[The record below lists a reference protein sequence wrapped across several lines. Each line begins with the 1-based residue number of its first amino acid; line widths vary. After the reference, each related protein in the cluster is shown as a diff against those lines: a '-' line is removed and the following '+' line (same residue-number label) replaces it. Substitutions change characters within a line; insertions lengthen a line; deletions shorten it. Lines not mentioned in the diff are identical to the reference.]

1 MVASNTAEQIP
12 PTVSEVKET
21 AMIAALLL
29 LARNLS
35 APDLKR
41 LVDFIYSEDDEER
54 KKITLRISKRGMKAI
69 MNTFERIQA
78 L

>member
-54 KKITLRISKRGMKAI
+54 KKIMLRISKRGMKAI